1 MIDTALKGFLE
12 KELEALELD
21 FLMRVKRMNL
31 NQGQIINLIAEMD
44 FFKELQGLGLT
55 KIVDKLEKEYSGIV
69 NQNQE
74 TGGVKISAL
83 SLRELNIIKDLD
95 VRSLLGQAENYAT
108 QFKSKLLKGLLS
120 GEGNRTIANEL
131 EGMSLTSP
139 QIVTAITTSRD
150 EFNSIVLAKEYE
162 EYPNQLFRLAGILD
176 NRTRCACKAVL
187 AFQPPEGFTKQE
199 VDEGLLTKIAKEHCP
214 KFKGQYTWTFRGGF
228 NCRHYYEPIIE
239 GT

>member
-1 MIDTALKGFLE
+1 MLDTELKGFLE
-12 KELEALELD
+12 KELQALEED
-21 FLMRVKRMNL
+21 FLLRMRRLNL
-31 NQGQIINLIAEMD
+31 NRGQMINLIAEMD
-44 FFKELQGLGLT
+44 FFKELQALGLT
-55 KIVDKLEKEYSGIV
+55 KIITTLEKEYAGIV
-69 NQNQE
+69 NQMQE
-74 TGGVKISAL
+74 TGGVKIKAL

-131 EGMSLTSP
+131 EGLSLTSP
-139 QIVTAITTSRD
+139 QIITAITTSRD
-150 EFNSIVLAKEYE
+150 EFNAIVIAKEYE
-162 EYPNQLFRLAGILD
+162 DYPDQLFRLAGVLD

-187 AFQPPEGFTKQE
+187 AFQPKEGFTKLD

-214 KFKGQYTWTFRGGF
+214 KFKGEYTWTFRGGF

-239 GT
+239 GA